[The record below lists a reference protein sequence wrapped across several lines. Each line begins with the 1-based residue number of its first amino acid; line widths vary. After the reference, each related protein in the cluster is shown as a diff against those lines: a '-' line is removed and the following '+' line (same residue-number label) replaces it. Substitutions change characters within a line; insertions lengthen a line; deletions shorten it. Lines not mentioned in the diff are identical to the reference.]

1 MILRNKDLITIETY
15 DKDEIERLFKKGFV
29 NIYDDMKRITLP
41 APSKGKNPGTVKKKS
56 TRSTKKKRSTS

>member
-29 NIYDDMKRITLP
+29 NIYDDMKRITLQ
-41 APSKGKNPGTVKKKS
+41 APSKEKYPGSVKKKS